1 MKGGQG
7 GTFRALYELIAEVVL
22 KKGINEAISV
32 LGTIFGDLEMSNNGS
47 GSVLGAILANV
58 LNGGL
63 PFHDFDFEEFK
74 GEDWIEAFGGNQ
86 LDQFKVLDYMK
97 TINFSQMQDST
108 HKAIGA
114 YGNHNWLLWQ

>member
-74 GEDWIEAFGGNQ
+74 GEDWIEAFGGNH

-97 TINFSQMQDST
+97 TVNFSQMQDST